1 MRFSTALLLT
11 YLAPNCLGTASP
23 ASYDCATQPGPY
35 EAIHQRE
42 AILAHT
48 LDTKDWARLGE
59 SMTQDV
65 VYDSRPLGPGYGGL
79 SIGLQQVTENI
90 KKAFGDAKVAHYV
103 SNAIIKLNHNA
114 TEADVTT

>member
-1 MRFSTALLLT
+1 MHISRALLLA
-11 YLAPNCLGTASP
+11 YLVPSSLGTAS
-23 ASYDCATQPGPY
+23 SGHYGSATPLDPY

-42 AILAHT
+42 AILAET

-65 VYDSRPLGPGYGGL
+65 VYDSRPLGPDYGGL
-79 SIGLQQVTENI
+79 SVGLHQVTENI

-103 SNAIIKLNHNA
+103 SNAVIRLNHDA
-114 TEADVTT
+114 TEADVAT